1 MGIFTKELPLAQSMR
16 SYLRGKI
23 CWVLEYTSRK
33 SRLEGHIKYTGMNY
47 LSKVSDGLSSNKNA
61 KKGFFTGAEEQGAV
75 MLHGL

>member
-1 MGIFTKELPLAQSMR
+1 M
-16 SYLRGKI
+16 
-23 CWVLEYTSRK
+23 LEYTSRK